1 MYININVFSFLENV
15 IKAACLNTAQNLISE
30 INSQN
35 ENFMTLSNRLVEVRK
50 ENSCESIPYGI
61 I

>member
-1 MYININVFSFLENV
+1 MYFCFSENL
-15 IKAACLNTAQNLISE
+15 IKSTCLSTAQNLISD

-35 ENFMTLSNRLVEVRK
+35 DTFVTLAKRLVEVRN
-50 ENSCESIPYGI
+50 ENSNESIPYGI